1 MASNLVRNSL
11 SLKKETTSQSR
22 QTREKNQEVKVSKA
36 KEIHVRCMRC
46 REWVPT
52 SINFKDK
59 KSFDLDGLVKNRP
72 PCPRCGEMTSYNK
85 ENLCIRDESGD
96 FVCIEM

>member
-1 MASNLVRNSL
+1 MA
-11 SLKKETTSQSR
+11 KP
-22 QTREKNQEVKVSKA
+22 

-52 SINFKDK
+52 SVTFKGK
-59 KSFDLDGLVKNRP
+59 KGFDLDSLVKNRP
-72 PCPRCGEMTSYNK
+72 PCPRCGEMTSYNR